1 MTQRQRPDPQR
12 SCIACRREG
21 DKRSFLR
28 FVLAPDN
35 SIAPDLEQK
44 LPGRGAYTCQSRR
57 CLLDA
62 VKRRQ
67 FNRAFKVTAAAVAPE
82 ELTELV
88 AALMKK
94 RIGGYLSLANK
105 AGMLVSGGD
114 ALERAL
120 RSPKPPC
127 LLLLADDI
135 SEASADKLLGRA
147 GRTGIPVFRIL
158 TKELM
163 GQLSGKESDRS
174 AVAVMSPEFARSL
187 CTELERYRNYL
198 EEESSR

>member
-1 MTQRQRPDPQR
+1 MTQRKRSEPQR
-12 SCIACRREG
+12 SCIVCRREG

-28 FVLAPDN
+28 FVLAPDS
-35 SIAPDLEQK
+35 SITPDLEQK
-44 LPGRGAYTCQSRR
+44 LPGRGTYTCQSRR
-57 CLLDA
+57 CLQEA

-67 FNRAFKVTAAAVAPE
+67 FNRAFKETTAAVTPE
-82 ELTELV
+82 ELAELV
-88 AALMKK
+88 ATLMKK
-94 RIGGYLSLANK
+94 RIGAYLSLANK

-120 RSPKPPC
+120 RSAKPPC

-135 SEASADKLLGRA
+135 SGASADKLQGRA
-147 GRTGIPVFRIL
+147 ERSGIPVYRIL

-163 GQLSGKESDRS
+163 GQLAGKDSDRS
-174 AVAVMSPEFARSL
+174 AVAIMSPEFARSL